1 MNGDRPILA
10 ADALEFGYPLRRGRE
25 PVVGGP
31 TDLSLAAGE
40 MVCLLGPNGAG
51 KSTLLRTLA
60 GLLPPLGGTVAI
72 NDRPLTDHS
81 PRVLARLRGLL
92 SAHEPFPE
100 GMAAEEMVALGR
112 HPHSGWT
119 ADLSPDDRRAIDRAF
134 AETHSATFRN
144 RRLDELSDGER
155 QRVFLARLLAQEPV
169 LALLDEPTAFLD
181 LPSRI
186 EMLGTL
192 SRLVRSRRL
201 AVLLSTHDLETALRH
216 ADRIWLLDGS
226 RRLTTGI
233 PEDLVLSGHLG
244 SVFES
249 DHLEFDLDRGSFRM
263 KREPGRP
270 IRLEGNGPA
279 VHWTARALDR
289 QGWSPQGDHAREITN
304 DLPCIAVTT
313 EEKISRG
320 RYACRAARTERPPP
334 SRSAST
340 NSVSAGLMNSN
351 ITEIRLQPPR
361 HRGHRK
367 RTHRFPRK
375 E

>member
-1 MNGDRPILA
+1 MSGGGPILTA
-10 ADALEFGYPLRRGRE
+10 GALEFGFPRHRGRE
-25 PVVGGP
+25 AVVGGP
-31 TDLSLAAGE
+31 ADLLLAAGE

-60 GLLPPLGGTVAI
+60 GLLPPLGGSVAI
-72 NDRPLTDHS
+72 NDRPLADHR
-81 PRVLARLRGLL
+81 PRDLARLRGLL
-92 SAHEPFPE
+92 SAREPFPE

-119 ADLSPDDRRAIDRAF
+119 GDLSPEDRRAIDRAF
-134 AETHSATFRN
+134 AETHSTAFRN

-216 ADRIWLLDGS
+216 ADRIWLLDGN
-226 RRLTTGI
+226 RRLRTGI

-249 DHLEFDLDRGSFRM
+249 QRLEFDPERGGFRM
-263 KREPGRP
+263 KRGPGRP
-270 IRLEGNGPA
+270 IRLEGSGTVA
-279 VHWTARALDR
+279 TWTARALDR
-289 QGWSPQGDHAREITN
+289 CGWAPRGGHGRDFDG

-313 EEKISRG
+313 EEGGPRWTLRLPG
-320 RYACRAARTERPPP
+320 RPDETTSSIEECLNGLGERHSNDP
-334 SRSAST
+334 SG
-340 NSVSAGLMNSN
+340 N
-351 ITEIRLQPPR
+351 P
-361 HRGHRK
+361 
-367 RTHRFPRK
+367 
-375 E
+375 